1 MQGICT
7 TWISFYTS
15 IFNNGSNAHYTA
27 KQECREANP
36 KECGVYQTVVFEV
49 NVFAFCDLW
58 TFLQKLPC
66 PEPITR
72 YQLFSFLK
80 FCYIFWIKQM
90 VESYACAMVNK

>member
-1 MQGICT
+1 MVHMIQPIH
-7 TWISFYTS
+7 
-15 IFNNGSNAHYTA
+15 NAHQTA
-27 KQECREANP
+27 KQKGSEADP
-36 KECGVYQTVVFEV
+36 KENDVYRFIIFKV